1 MANFTYKG
9 DEDRVYVTVIDN
21 ATGGALYAEPGK
33 TYDLDADPAD
43 GRWTAGS
50 APAPKAPQAP
60 QTAPEAP
67 VEPATPAPDQTPA
80 N

>member
-1 MANFTYKG
+1 MAKFTFT
-9 DEDRVYVTVIDN
+9 DDTPRVYVDVTDN

-33 TYDLDADPAD
+33 TYDLAADPAD
-43 GRWTAGS
+43 GRWNAGS
-50 APAPKAPQAP
+50 APAPKAPEAP
-60 QTAPEAP
+60 QSAPEAP